1 MQISQN
7 IKTNPFYFIK
17 NRFIMKKITLK
28 SLSIFLFALTLTV
41 ISCRKDED
49 VTRSNPAE
57 LYNAK
62 VANDWFDMLRTL
74 TSKTAGFTPPV
85 ASRAFGYAGVA
96 LYETVVPGM
105 SRYQSL
111 TGQLTEMP
119 ALVAPT
125 DNKEYN
131 WAIAANYAMGYIARN
146 FYPTMPADQLKA
158 VDDLEE
164 STLKNIVGNATQE
177 TVDRSKEWGVFV
189 AKSVFDWSKTDG
201 GHEGYTKNFPPT
213 FTPPT
218 GSGKWSSTAPAF
230 QKAMQ
235 PFWGSNRTF
244 IPQCAQ
250 NTQPEA
256 PIAYSELI
264 GSPFNLAATEVFNI
278 VKNATEEQKLIAKF
292 WSDDP
297 GIGGTPP
304 GHSISV
310 ATQVLRKEN
319 WNLAKAAETY
329 AKVGIAV
336 SDGFV
341 SCWKCK
347 YEHNYLRPITY
358 IRAKL
363 DAVWLS
369 PLATPPFPEYT
380 SGHSVQANAA
390 AKVLNE
396 LFGYNYSFVD
406 VTHEKRTDIDGRP
419 RLFKSFNDMAA
430 EASIS
435 RLYGGIHYREA
446 IEKGVGQG
454 LKVGEEVV
462 KLKFKIQ

>member
-1 MQISQN
+1 
-7 IKTNPFYFIK
+7 
-17 NRFIMKKITLK
+17 MKKITLK
-28 SLSIFLFALTLTV
+28 SLGILFLALTLTV
-41 ISCRKDED
+41 VSCRKDEELF
-49 VTRSNPAE
+49 TSKPSE

-62 VANDWFDMLRTL
+62 VAHDWFDMLRTL

-105 SRYQSL
+105 PRYESL
-111 TGQLTEMP
+111 SGQLTQMP
-119 ALVAPT
+119 AMTTPEAG
-125 DNKEYN
+125 KEYN

-146 FYPTMPADQLKA
+146 FYPTMPAEQLKA
-158 VDDLEE
+158 VQDLEE
-164 STLKNIVGNATQE
+164 STLTSIVGSTSQE
-177 TVDRSKEWGVFV
+177 VIDRSKAWGVFI
-189 AKSVFDWSKTDG
+189 AQSVFEWSKTDG
-201 GHEGYTKNFPPT
+201 GHEGYNKNFPPT
-213 FTPPT
+213 YTPPT
-218 GSGKWSSTAPAF
+218 GNGKWASTAPAF

-250 NTQPEA
+250 NTQPDA
-256 PIAYSELI
+256 PIAYSELPT
-264 GSPFNLAATEVFNI
+264 SLFNVAALEVFTTVN
-278 VKNATEEQKLIAKF
+278 NASEEQKIIAKY

-304 GHSISV
+304 GHSISI
-310 ATQVLRKEN
+310 TTLVLREEN
-319 WNLAKAAETY
+319 WNLAKTAEAY
-329 AKVGIAV
+329 AKVGIAI
-336 SDGFV
+336 SDAFV

-363 DAVWLS
+363 DASWLS
-369 PLATPPFPEYT
+369 PLSTPPFPEYT
-380 SGHSVQANAA
+380 SGHSVQSSAT
-390 AKVLNE
+390 AKVLSE
-396 LFGYNYSFVD
+396 LFGYNYTFLD
-406 VTHEKRTDIDGRP
+406 NTHEKRTDIDGRP
-419 RLFKSFNDMAA
+419 RKYKSFNDMAA
-430 EASIS
+430 ETAIS

-462 KLKFKIQ
+462 KLKFKKQ

>member
-1 MQISQN
+1 
-7 IKTNPFYFIK
+7 
-17 NRFIMKKITLK
+17 MKKFTLK
-28 SLSIFLFALTLTV
+28 SLGILFLALTLTV
-41 ISCRKDED
+41 VSCRKDEELF
-49 VTRSNPAE
+49 TSKPSE

-85 ASRAFGYAGVA
+85 ASRAFGYAGIA

-105 SRYQSL
+105 PRYESL
-111 TGQLTEMP
+111 AGQLTQMP
-119 ALVAPT
+119 AMTTPEA
-125 DNKEYN
+125 NKEYN

-146 FYPTMPADQLKA
+146 FYATMPADQLKA
-158 VDDLEE
+158 VQDLEE
-164 STLKNIVGNATQE
+164 ATLTSIASTTSQE
-177 TVDRSKEWGVFV
+177 VIDRSKAWGVFI
-189 AKSVFDWSKTDG
+189 AQSVFEWSKTDG

-213 FTPPT
+213 YTPPT
-218 GSGKWSSTAPAF
+218 GSGKWAATAPAF

-250 NTQPEA
+250 NTQPDA
-256 PIAYSELI
+256 PIAYSELAN
-264 GSPFNLAATEVFNI
+264 SLFNLAATEVFTI
-278 VKNATEEQKLIAKF
+278 VNTATPEQKLIAKY

-304 GHSISV
+304 GHSISI
-310 ATQVLRKEN
+310 ATQVLRTEN

-329 AKVGIAV
+329 AKIGIAV
-336 SDGFV
+336 ADGFV

-347 YEHNYLRPITY
+347 YDHNYLRPITY

-363 DAVWLS
+363 DAAWLS

-380 SGHSVQANAA
+380 SGHSVQSSAT
-390 AKVLNE
+390 AKVLSE

-406 VTHEKRTDIDGRP
+406 VTHEKRSDIDGRP
-419 RLFKSFNDMAA
+419 RQFKSFNDMAA
-430 EASIS
+430 EAAIS

-462 KLKFKIQ
+462 KLKFKKP